1 MTGAIIGLLA
11 GVALLVWV
19 LRRAGA
25 PPRQVA
31 EIDHAELEAAE
42 REVRELGTDAAPGE
56 DQPGDDWGPGAG
68 NPAAR

>member
-11 GVALLVWV
+11 GTALLLWV

-25 PPRQVA
+25 PRRDPPA
-31 EIDHAELEAAE
+31 IDREELEAAE
-42 REVRELGTDAAPGE
+42 RELDDLGADALPEE

-68 NPAAR
+68 NAAVR